1 MKYLKISGISV
12 LQTLLF
18 FLISWKAIHLSIQG
32 LIPDGESA
40 AAIGIIGGADGP
52 TAIFVSTKVQ
62 EQSLYFILLMSV
74 LLISFIS
81 NLSSQIKQK
90 TLSAL
95 IFSLCCLITAIIAAT
110 FIGVYVHIGITLIV
124 ILLIFLLM
132 FAGYLI
138 SRKV

>member
-12 LQTLLF
+12 LQTLLL
-18 FLISWKAIHLSIQG
+18 FLISWKAIYLSVQG
-32 LIPDGESA
+32 LITDGESA

-62 EQSLYFILLMSV
+62 EKSLCFILLMSV
-74 LLISFIS
+74 LLISLIS
-81 NLSSQIKQK
+81 NLSSQIKHK
-90 TLSAL
+90 TLSVL
-95 IFSLCCLITAIIAAT
+95 IFSLCCLIMVIIVGT
-110 FIGVYVHIGITLIV
+110 FIGIYIHIGITLIV

-132 FAGYLI
+132 FAGYFI